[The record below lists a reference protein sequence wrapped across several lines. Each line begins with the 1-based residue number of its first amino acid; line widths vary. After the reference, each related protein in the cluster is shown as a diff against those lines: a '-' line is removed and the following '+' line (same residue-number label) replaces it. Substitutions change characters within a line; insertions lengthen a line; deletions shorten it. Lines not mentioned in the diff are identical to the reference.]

1 MNFIREMVSQ
11 KKIRFKNNDFNLD
24 LSYITPRIIAMAY
37 PASGVES
44 LYRNKMHDVKEFL
57 DTRHP
62 GKYYV
67 INTSS
72 RKYDYSNFHNR
83 VIDIDWPNHHPCRF
97 YYFAKLVLE
106 TAKLLIDSDP
116 DTVIVVHC
124 LGGKGRTGS
133 LIGCLLSLSGVI
145 PRILDANAFYKEK
158 RGVNVTYPSQIR
170 YMIQFRYYFLFG
182 KSVIDN
188 SEKTLTSVSIKS
200 SHEGFFEKSI
210 FNLTFADYKNK
221 NKIIYERSFEALF
234 EKQFPK
240 VETEDS
246 SGAHL
251 GCWVG
256 FSDWDSRRGGINRRE
271 TASATELDRPENSK
285 PGGPQIGRRIR
296 RRKRRRGTRAQNQP
310 FGQPATVFRERVM
323 QKHQQNHKLG

>member
-1 MNFIREMVSQ
+1 MVSQ
-11 KKIRFKNNDFNLD
+11 KKIRFKNENFNLD

-37 PASGVES
+37 PASGMES

-97 YYFAKLVLE
+97 YYFSKLVLE
-106 TAKLLIDSDP
+106 TAKLLLDTDP
-116 DTVIVVHC
+116 ETVIVVHC

-170 YMIQFRYYFLFG
+170 YMVQFRYYFLFG
-182 KSVIDN
+182 KRVVDC

-200 SHEGFFEKSI
+200 AHDDFFQKSI

-221 NKIIYERSFEALF
+221 NKILYERSFEALF
-234 EKQFPK
+234 EKQVAK
-240 VETEDS
+240 VKKEETPGRDMGQ
-246 SGAHL
+246 SGRSAHWNC
-251 GCWVG
+251 G
-256 FSDWDSRRGGINRRE
+256 SNNRRT
-271 TASATELDRPENSK
+271 TARATELDRPKNPEL
-285 PGGPQIGRRIR
+285 GGPEIGRRVGGR
-296 RRKRRRGTRAQNQP
+296 ERRRGSGDRPQNQP
-310 FGQPATVFRERVM
+310 LGQPETVD
-323 QKHQQNHKLG
+323 G